1 MQLEGSVGAMAT
13 CDDAEETRVGETS
26 FAVMSD
32 DEMEEMD
39 GSGNKIQVLV
49 RNWTSKTL
57 VASLQVRDLHDLH
70 DALQRLVGLPP
81 QEQLVTIAGV
91 ACIKDEQVARLRPW
105 SMIEV
110 RPRCLGGKGGFGA
123 MLRGQASRPGM
134 KKVQANTGAMRDLS
148 GRRIRHV
155 EQEAQLQEWAAEE
168 EKRREQLEKEKAA
181 KRQKFAHNV
190 HEEAVNY
197 VAEAVVDRDSVTDAV
212 KQGIVGEKTRKD
224 VTSKEVPQAMRTA
237 KKLDKIWNVDEFDD
251 EDEEDGS
258 VDQPQD
264 KTSKQAAATET
275 SEMQAKQAA
284 ARAKKVEKEE
294 QIEKAEQKAEV
305 AERPGATTGA
315 AKEQEHKTAIKETVE
330 KV

>member
-1 MQLEGSVGAMAT
+1 
-13 CDDAEETRVGETS
+13 
-26 FAVMSD
+26 
-32 DEMEEMD
+32 
-39 GSGNKIQVLV
+39 
-49 RNWTSKTL
+49 
-57 VASLQVRDLHDLH
+57 
-70 DALQRLVGLPP
+70 LPP

-315 AKEQEHKTAIKETVE
+315 AKEQEDKTAIKETVE
-330 KV
+330 KSNGEGITGNAQEDIDIDQVPDLESLLKFGGERLKFALSKRGLKCGGRPEERAQRLWSIKGVPPEKWPAKIKQGK